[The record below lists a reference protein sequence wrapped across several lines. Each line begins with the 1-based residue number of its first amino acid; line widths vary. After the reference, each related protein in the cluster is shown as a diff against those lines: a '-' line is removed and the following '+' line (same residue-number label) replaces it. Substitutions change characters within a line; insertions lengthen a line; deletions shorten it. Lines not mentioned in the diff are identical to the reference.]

1 MAWEHGAATVDRLLG
16 QQELQ
21 RVVADVAAAARLLT
35 DARRHLG
42 SAAAIKNS
50 DPNAAF
56 ALLYDA
62 ARKASSALLEAQGLR
77 ATARGGHIAIR
88 EAVLAQ
94 FGDLTGGEVFRPYDR
109 LRRRR
114 NDIEYPDGATS
125 ADEAE
130 VDEGLERAAA
140 IVAHAERLIEHLP
153 QY

>member
-1 MAWEHGAATVDRLLG
+1 MAWEHGAATVDRLLDH
-16 QQELQ
+16 QELQ
-21 RVVADVAAAARLLT
+21 RVVADAAAAARLVA
-35 DARRHLG
+35 DARRHLA
-42 SAAAIKNS
+42 SAAVIKSS

-62 ARKASSALLEAQGLR
+62 ARKAASALLEAQGLR
-77 ATARGGHIAIR
+77 ATARGGHVAIR

-94 FGDLTGGEVFRPYDR
+94 FGELTGGEVFRPYDR

-130 VDEGLERAAA
+130 VDEGIERASA
-140 IVAHAERLIEHLP
+140 IVEYAGRLLEHLQP
-153 QY
+153 Y